1 MPTRWTQIRR
11 LLGLLALGFSVTAC
25 HTGPANTAFDGT
37 YTGDAVNV
45 SPPVYNCQAS
55 TTTSPMQVE
64 GGRVSFG
71 LFRGWVSP
79 TGTVQMQSQQNTLSG
94 QFTGDRFIGQFQEGL
109 FVAPGIFCTY
119 KLEMT
124 RQ

>member
-1 MPTRWTQIRR
+1 MPWRSVLRAV
-11 LLGLLALGFSVTAC
+11 ALCLPIVAC
-25 HTGPANTAFDGT
+25 HTGPVVTIFDGT
-37 YTGDAVNV
+37 YTGEAINV

-55 TTTSPMQVE
+55 TTTSAMNVE

-94 QFTGDRFIGQFQEGL
+94 QFTGDRFVGQFQQGL

>member
-1 MPTRWTQIRR
+1 MSCWSALRAIALCLP
-11 LLGLLALGFSVTAC
+11 LAAC
-25 HTGPANTAFDGT
+25 HTGPAVTTFDGT
-37 YTGDAVNV
+37 YTGEATNI

-55 TTTSPMQVE
+55 TTTTPMTVE

-71 LFRGWVSP
+71 LFRGWVGP

-94 QFTGDRFIGQFQEGL
+94 QFTGDRFVGQFQEGL

-124 RQ
+124 RH

>member
-1 MPTRWTQIRR
+1 MPMSWKST
-11 LLGLLALGFSVTAC
+11 LPMLALGSFLSAC
-25 HTGPANTAFDGT
+25 HSGPVITTFDGT
-37 YTGDAVNV
+37 YTGKAINV
-45 SPPVYNCQAS
+45 SPPVYNCQES
-55 TTTSPMQVE
+55 TTTSAMNVV

-94 QFTGDRFIGQFQEGL
+94 QFTGDRFVGQFQQGL